1 MINFNDKHDSS
12 YDSVYDF
19 IIDYEKLDDNTY
31 KIYYRDFDFDDMVNY
46 TIVKNDDN
54 KINEDK
60 MDKRIVLNLARCNYA
75 KKSMLKDYFFFGS
88 WLFVIACL
96 ALSTFMRLPG
106 PRSIFVILN
115 STYLIRSLNSRR
127 SKVDAEYEKRD
138 RALLKKIE
146 FTNYNR
152 EKLNKMYEY
161 IRRLGFISELF
172 EGIKFPL
179 SKEDTLINI
188 PVSKLKKIEKE
199 VKKIVKEHKEEID
212 QFIKEDELERE
223 KEKLRNIKLQEMED
237 EKMRSEIKEL
247 LEHPDEWDTSSMKKE
262 VTKEDILDTIK
273 EVQSMYSYTPETENI
288 ENPKTFGAKK

>member
-12 YDSVYDF
+12 YDSVYDY

-54 KINEDK
+54 KIKEDK
-60 MDKRIVLNLARCNYA
+60 MDKRISLNLARCNYSEEKH
-75 KKSMLKDYFFFGS
+75 KKDF
-88 WLFVIACL
+88 LFL
-96 ALSTFMRLPG
+96 GTWTFVMAG
-106 PRSIFVILN
+106 VILSAFMDLAKLRGICLGLN
-115 STYLIRSLNSRR
+115 TVYMMRALHGRSFKRDN
-127 SKVDAEYEKRD
+127 EYEKRD
-138 RALLKKIE
+138 RALLKKIN
-146 FTNYNR
+146 FTNNNR

-212 QFIKEDELERE
+212 QFIVEDELERE
-223 KEKLRNIKLQEMED
+223 KEKLRNIKLQEMEE

-247 LEHPDEWDTSSMKKE
+247 LEHPDEWDTPIEKKE
-262 VTKEDILDTIK
+262 VTKKDILDTIK
-273 EVQSMYSYTPETENI
+273 EIHDMYLYTPETENI
-288 ENPKTFGAKK
+288 ENPKSFGAKK

>member
-1 MINFNDKHDSS
+1 MINFNVKHDSS
-12 YDSVYDF
+12 YGAVYDF
-19 IIDYEKLDDNTY
+19 IVDYEKLDDNTY

-54 KINEDK
+54 KINEYK
-60 MDKRIVLNLARCNYA
+60 MDKIKERTLARCNYA
-75 KKSMLKDYFFFGS
+75 EEKYKKDFLFLGT
-88 WLFVIACL
+88 WTFVIAGVFLSAFMDL
-96 ALSTFMRLPG
+96 AKLRGIFLGLNTIYMMRALHG
-106 PRSIFVILN
+106 
-115 STYLIRSLNSRR
+115 RR
-127 SKVDAEYEKRD
+127 SKVDDEYEKRD
-138 RALLKKIE
+138 RALLKKIN

-152 EKLNKMYEY
+152 ENLNKMYEY

-212 QFIKEDELERE
+212 QFTIEDERERE

-247 LEHPDEWDTSSMKKE
+247 LEHPDEWDDSSTKKD

-273 EVQSMYSYTPETENI
+273 EIHNMYSYTPENENT
-288 ENPKTFGAKK
+288 ENPKSFGAKK

>member
-1 MINFNDKHDSS
+1 MINFNDKHDLS
-12 YDSVYDF
+12 YDEVYDF
-19 IIDYEKLDDNTY
+19 IVDYEKLDDNTY
-31 KIYYRDFDFDDMVNY
+31 KIYYRDFDFYDMVNY

-60 MDKRIVLNLARCNYA
+60 MDRMKERTLSRCSYA
-75 KKSMLKDYFFFGS
+75 KDKKRKDILFFGT
-88 WLFVIACL
+88 WLFIIAGL
-96 ALSTFMRLPG
+96 VLSTFMRFPVS
-106 PRSIFVILN
+106 RSIFLILN
-115 STYLIRSLNSRR
+115 STYLIRSHTVRR
-127 SKVDAEYEKRD
+127 SKIDDEYEECD
-138 RALLKKIE
+138 RTLFKKIN
-146 FTNYNR
+146 FTNNNR
-152 EKLNKMYEY
+152 ENLNKMYEY

-212 QFIKEDELERE
+212 QFTIEDELERE

-262 VTKEDILDTIK
+262 VTKGDILDTIK
-273 EVQSMYSYTPETENI
+273 EIHNMYLYTPETENI
-288 ENPKTFGAKK
+288 ENPKSFGAKK

>member
-12 YDSVYDF
+12 YDSVYDY

-54 KINEDK
+54 KIKEDK
-60 MDKRIVLNLARCNYA
+60 MDKRISLNLARCNYA
-75 KKSMLKDYFFFGS
+75 EEKYKKDF
-88 WLFVIACL
+88 LFLGTWTFVMAGVVLSAFMDLAKLRGICL
-96 ALSTFMRLPG
+96 GLNTVYMMRALHG
-106 PRSIFVILN
+106 RS
-115 STYLIRSLNSRR
+115 
-127 SKVDAEYEKRD
+127 SKRDNEYEKRD
-138 RALLKKIE
+138 RALLKKIN
-146 FTNYNR
+146 FTNNNR
-152 EKLNKMYEY
+152 ENLNKMYEY

-199 VKKIVKEHKEEID
+199 VKKIVKEHKEEIN
-212 QFIKEDELERE
+212 QFIVEDELERE
-223 KEKLRNIKLQEMED
+223 KEKLRNIKLQEMEE
-237 EKMRSEIKEL
+237 EKMRSEIKDL

-262 VTKEDILDTIK
+262 VTKKDILDTIK
-273 EVQSMYSYTPETENI
+273 EIHDMYSYTPETENI
-288 ENPKTFGAKK
+288 ENPKSFGAKK